1 MEWNKPDTQRKAKL
15 TWKKQQKKNIS
26 VENDSYVGGKASAP
40 FRASTN
46 RATTP
51 QAEALAAAHLRAC
64 TASKDVVHLRGPD
77 VARVRW
83 ATPDVGGNI
92 LVHGELSNEYFLAKI
107 WPRYRRERG
116 L

>member
-1 MEWNKPDTQRKAKL
+1 MEKAAE
-15 TWKKQQKKNIS
+15 KKNVS
-26 VENDSYVGGKASAP
+26 VENNSYLGGKASAP

-64 TASKDVVHLRGPD
+64 TASKEMVHLRGPD
-77 VARVRW
+77 FARARW

-92 LVHGELSNEYFLAKI
+92 LVHRELSNEYFLAKF
-107 WPRYRRERG
+107 G
-116 L
+116 LDTRDTIL